1 MKCKECGD
9 TGKITLFTSVQPC
22 EACRGINWFQM
33 PIIKQQKP
41 LKPIP
46 LLADIFEK
54 QVLSPGAQ
62 AKYPIDF
69 SEEVCEEMERWK
81 PRDHFTLPEGCEVPK
96 ADWGKYGKAAG
107 PIRNQEI
114 VNVSDIVIAFWNK
127 KSRGTKDTIDK
138 ALRGNKPVLVIPFLE
153 DK

>member
-1 MKCKECGD
+1 MSNLALVVGAAGRMGPAVTYALEKLGMK
-9 TGKITLFTSVQPC
+9 
-22 EACRGINWFQM
+22 
-33 PIIKQQKP
+33 
-41 LKPIP
+41 
-46 LLADIFEK
+46 
-54 QVLSPGAQ
+54 VL
-62 AKYPIDF
+62 
-69 SEEVCEEMERWK
+69 
-81 PRDHFTLPEGCEVPK
+81 K